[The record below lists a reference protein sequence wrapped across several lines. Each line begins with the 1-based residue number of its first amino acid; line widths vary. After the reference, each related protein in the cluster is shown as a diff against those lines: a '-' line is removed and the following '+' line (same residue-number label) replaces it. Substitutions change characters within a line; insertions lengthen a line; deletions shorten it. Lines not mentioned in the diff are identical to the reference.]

1 MNEPAEELAEGQV
14 HGRKHRVR
22 WITAIVLLV
31 LLIGFLVPLINLGR
45 YHRTIADSLTRS
57 LGHTV
62 HLSSINLTVFPLPG
76 LVIHDFVVEEDPAF
90 GAEPLL
96 RAPEVTVHFRLSSL
110 WNQRLEISRIDL
122 DDASVNL
129 VRDPAGSWNFSSLL
143 LQASRTATAPTAQR
157 HPSAAPRFPY
167 IEFSDA
173 RINFKQGYEKKAFS
187 FFNADASVWLA
198 DPNRWRIR
206 LEAEPAR
213 TDLDLDLEDTGT
225 MRLEGSLTRASSL
238 DQLPLN
244 LHAEWTGAQ
253 LGQVS
258 RLMFGSDTG
267 WRGDLRVEADITGD
281 IRDLVLSSRLRV
293 ANAHRLEFTPL
304 NELDIDARC
313 QATWH
318 RPQQLIDNL
327 TCLLPT
333 GDGHL
338 LLTGSVASP
347 AHPRPNLNLEINHTP
362 VSFAVNLLGLLRR
375 GLPLLLDASGTING
389 QFTLAQSIPAKSAP
403 SRNILTGHAVA
414 DSVAVHLAG
423 VDDPVTFA
431 ALRFATPAPPAP
443 ASLHRHKASAPS
455 ALPILSGSLNPNS
468 PNVVLLEP
476 ASFAAGE
483 PTPMQLS
490 GQFSRSGFSLHFTGE
505 SSLARLEPVARAVAE
520 FRGFQNLAIQGTAQS
535 DLTLAGPWILPVT
548 AQTGA
553 TLQGSMRL
561 QHTEFK
567 PAWLP
572 EPIQIATATAQFG
585 GQFGD
590 GAVTWTNASIS
601 VNGIPAKGSVTYPMP
616 CDDPDGCPAQINLDF
631 PTLDTASLQSAILG
645 SGRHNEF
652 LEAILS
658 RVESPAPPWP
668 SLTGTI
674 HAGTLSVNDLK
685 LSNATAVIHVKER
698 RLNIVS
704 LNAAALGGSVH
715 VSGSV
720 EAASG
725 GPQYALNLAWTGVKL
740 AQASALFH
748 EKWGPGSIDGQANL
762 NLHGYTSLAASAT
775 GDFRW
780 ITKGNWGGV
789 WTTSGAQPVAPGP
802 GPINASTSRAV
813 TFEVPSRWIAAGTI
827 SNQTLTFIKGPA
839 LGTITFDRALD
850 LEWTTA
856 ITEEQNLFPS
866 PTGAVPPVRV
876 TGTVAHPFVAP
887 AAHSP
892 ASERANSRRN

>member
-14 HGRKHRVR
+14 HGRKRRVR
-22 WITAIVLLV
+22 WITAIILLI
-31 LLIGFLVPLINLGR
+31 LLIGFLVPLISLGR

-96 RAPEVTVHFRLSSL
+96 RAPEVTVYLRLSSL

-129 VRDPAGSWNFSSLL
+129 VREPSGRWNFSSLL

-167 IEFSDA
+167 IDFSDA
-173 RINFKQGYEKKAFS
+173 RINFKEGYEKKAFS
-187 FFNADASVWLA
+187 LFNTDASVWLA

-213 TDLDLDLEDTGT
+213 TNLDLDLEDTGT

-238 DQLPLN
+238 DQLPLD

-267 WRGDLRVEADITGD
+267 WRGDLRVEADITGNM
-281 IRDLVLSSRLRV
+281 RDLSLSSRLRV

-313 QATWH
+313 QAIYH

-338 LLTGSVASP
+338 LLTGSVANLT
-347 AHPRPNLNLEINHTP
+347 HPLPNLNLEINHTP
-362 VSFAVNLLGLLRR
+362 VSFAVSVLGLLRR

-389 QFTLAQSIPAKSAP
+389 QFTWAPQAIPAKFATP
-403 SRNILTGHAVA
+403 HNILTGHAVA

-431 ALRFATPAPPAP
+431 ALRFTTPAPPAEASSHRRKAP
-443 ASLHRHKASAPS
+443 APAIS
-455 ALPILSGSLNPNS
+455 SGS

-476 ASFAAGE
+476 AGFAAGE
-483 PTPMQLS
+483 PAPMQLS
-490 GQFSRSGFSLHFTGE
+490 GQFSRSGFSLRFTGE
-505 SSLARLEPVARAVAE
+505 SSLARLEPVARVITE
-520 FRGFQNLAIQGTAQS
+520 FRGFQNLASQGTAQS

-553 TLQGSMRL
+553 TLQGWMRL
-561 QHTEFK
+561 QHTQFK

-572 EPIQIATATAQFG
+572 EPLEIATATAQFG
-585 GQFGD
+585 SQSGN
-590 GAVTWTNASIS
+590 GAVTWANASVS
-601 VNGIPAKGSVTYPMP
+601 VNGIAVKGSATYPIP

-631 PTLDTASLQSAILG
+631 PTLDATALQSAILG

-652 LEAILS
+652 LETILS
-658 RVESPAPPWP
+658 SVESPAPPWP

-674 HAGTLSVNDLK
+674 HAGTLSIKDLK

-698 RLNIVS
+698 RLNIIS
-704 LNAAALGGSVH
+704 LNAGALGGSVH
-715 VSGSV
+715 VSGSL

-740 AQASALFH
+740 PQAAALFH
-748 EKWGPGSIDGQANL
+748 EKWGTGSVTGQAHL
-762 NLHGYTSLAASAT
+762 NLHGYTSLATTAT
-775 GDFRW
+775 GDFSW
-780 ITKGNWGGV
+780 IVKGNWGGA
-789 WTTSGAQPVAPGP
+789 WTDGSPPLSPAPSLVKASRILTSQL
-802 GPINASTSRAV
+802 
-813 TFEVPSRWIAAGTI
+813 PSQWTAAGTI
-827 SNQTLTFIKGPA
+827 ANQTLTFTKGPA

-850 LEWTTA
+850 LVWSGAAEQ
-856 ITEEQNLFPS
+856 QNLLPPPS
-866 PTGAVPPVRV
+866 QAAPPIHV
-876 TGTVAHPFVAP
+876 TGTIARPVVAVIRPPAP
-887 AAHSP
+887 KTP
-892 ASERANSRRN
+892 NSRSN